1 LEKTDHYEILGI
13 SSNASSRDITSAY
26 RRLALQYHPD
36 RNKTPLAND
45 MMLRINTS
53 YGILSDPHKRR
64 EYDATRNKAQIQSTK
79 YDSKPNTDVFNE
91 SNTKKSQ
98 KRPSNSIGRKYF
110 KYGLIALLTLKF
122 IILELRKWM
131 QRIF

>member
-1 LEKTDHYEILGI
+1 MDHYEILGI
-13 SSNASSRDITSAY
+13 ASNASSREITTAY

-53 YGILSDPHKRR
+53 YSILSDPNKRR
-64 EYDATRNKAQIQSTK
+64 EYDATRNRAEVQYTK
-79 YDSKPNTDVFNE
+79 YDSKPKTDVFTD
-91 SNTKKSQ
+91 SNTNKGQ
-98 KRPSNSIGRKYF
+98 KGPNNSIGKKYI
-110 KYGLIALLTLKF
+110 KYGLIAWLTLKF
-122 IILELRKWM
+122 IILELKKWM

>member
-1 LEKTDHYEILGI
+1 MDHYEILGI
-13 SSNASSRDITSAY
+13 ASNASSRDITFAY

-53 YGILSDPHKRR
+53 YNILSDPNKRR
-64 EYDATRNKAQIQSTK
+64 EYDASRNITEIQYKK
-79 YDSKPNTDVFNE
+79 YDSKVKTDIFNQ
-91 SNTKKSQ
+91 SNAKKS
-98 KRPSNSIGRKYF
+98 KKEPNRSFERNYI

-122 IILELRKWM
+122 IILEIKKLIRH
-131 QRIF
+131 IF

>member
-1 LEKTDHYEILGI
+1 MDHYEILGI
-13 SSNASSRDITSAY
+13 ASTASSREITSAY

-53 YGILSDPHKRR
+53 YSILSDPNKRR
-64 EYDATRNKAQIQSTK
+64 EYDASRNRTDIQYAK
-79 YDSKPNTDVFNE
+79 YDSKDKTDSFNE
-91 SNTKKSQ
+91 SFAKKG
-98 KRPSNSIGRKYF
+98 KKASNSSFRKKYI

-122 IILELRKWM
+122 VILELRKLM

>member
-1 LEKTDHYEILGI
+1 MDHYEILGVA
-13 SSNASSRDITSAY
+13 SNASSKEITFAY

-53 YGILSDPHKRR
+53 YSILSDPNKRR
-64 EYDATRNKAQIQSTK
+64 EYDVSRSKTEIKYSQ
-79 YDSKPNTDVFNE
+79 YDSKEKKDNFNGQT
-91 SNTKKSQ
+91 TKKG
-98 KRPSNSIGRKYF
+98 KKNPSNLFGRNYVKYA
-110 KYGLIALLTLKF
+110 LVALLTLKF
-122 IILELRKWM
+122 VFLEIRKLI